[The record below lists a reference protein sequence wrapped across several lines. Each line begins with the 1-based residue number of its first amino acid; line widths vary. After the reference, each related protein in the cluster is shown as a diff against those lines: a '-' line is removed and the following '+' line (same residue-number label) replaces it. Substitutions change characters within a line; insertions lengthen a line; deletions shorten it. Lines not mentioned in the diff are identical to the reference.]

1 MTTTAQADLTILV
14 TGGTSGIGR
23 ALAEALAAKGCTVL
37 TTSRKPDRLAP
48 AERIPGVRYLR
59 LDLADPDGPDA
70 LAEELEDLGLLD
82 DIDVLIN
89 NAGES
94 QSGPFEELPA
104 EAIERLFR
112 TNVFGPVRL
121 SQLVLPG
128 MRARRRGRIIMVGS
142 MLGSF
147 PLAHRSSY
155 SAAKAALRTFATA
168 ARQELSPFGVWVST
182 VEPGSIATGIGLR
195 RTKYL
200 EEGSPYTDDV
210 TTMLEH
216 LDANERG
223 GIPAEKVAAT
233 IVDAMVAPRPREF
246 YAVGSRAPLPFLLK
260 RALPRELLSKIVAA
274 QHGLKR

>member
-1 MTTTAQADLTILV
+1 MAQTDLTVLI

-23 ALAEALAAKGCTVL
+23 ALVEALAAKGCTVL
-37 TTSRKPDRLAP
+37 TTSRNPHRLSPSDRV
-48 AERIPGVRYLR
+48 PGVRYLT
-59 LDLADPDGPDA
+59 LDLADPRGPDA
-70 LAEELEDLGLLD
+70 LAEELESLGVLSE
-82 DIDVLIN
+82 IDVLVN

-128 MRARRRGRIIMVGS
+128 MRARRSGRIIMVGS

-155 SAAKAALRTFATA
+155 SAAKAALRGFATA

-182 VEPGSIATGIGLR
+182 IEPGSIATGIGLR

-200 EEGSPYTDDV
+200 DDGSVYTDDV
-210 TTMLEH
+210 ATMLEH

-233 IVDAMVAPRPREF
+233 IIDVIVSPRPREF
-246 YAVGSRAPLPFLLK
+246 SAVGSRAPLPFLLQ
-260 RALPRELLSKIVAA
+260 RVLPRSLMSTIVAG

>member
-1 MTTTAQADLTILV
+1 MSTKPAALTVLI

-23 ALAEALAAKGCTVL
+23 ALVEALAAKGCTVL
-37 TTSRKPDRLAP
+37 TTSRNPHRLSP
-48 AERIPGVRYLR
+48 TDKVVGVRYLT
-59 LDLADPDGPDA
+59 LDLADPRGPEA
-70 LAEELEDLGLLD
+70 LAEELDELGMLGE
-82 DIDVLIN
+82 IDVLVN

-94 QSGPFEELPA
+94 QSGPFEELPP

-128 MRARRRGRIIMVGS
+128 MRRRRSGRIIMVGS
-142 MLGSF
+142 MLASF

-155 SAAKAALRTFATA
+155 SAAKAALRGFATA
-168 ARQELSPFGVWVST
+168 ARQELSPFRVWVST

-200 EEGSPYTDDV
+200 EEGSPYAEDV
-210 TTMLEH
+210 ATMLDH
-216 LDANERG
+216 LDANERN
-223 GIPAEKVAAT
+223 GIPPEKVAAT
-233 IVDAMVAPRPREF
+233 ITDAIVSPRPREF

-260 RALPRELLSKIVAA
+260 RVLPRRLMSTIVAA

>member
-1 MTTTAQADLTILV
+1 MSTAPGNLTVLI
-14 TGGTSGIGR
+14 TGGTSGIGK
-23 ALAEALAAKGCTVL
+23 ALVEALAAKGCTVL
-37 TTSRKPDRLAP
+37 TTSRNPDRLDEAD
-48 AERIPGVRYLR
+48 RVPGVRYLA
-59 LDLADPDGPDA
+59 LDLADPHGPEA
-70 LAEELEDLGLLD
+70 LAEELESLGVLG
-82 DIDVLIN
+82 DIDVLVN

-128 MRARRRGRIIMVGS
+128 MRARRTGRIIMVGS
-142 MLGSF
+142 MLASF

-155 SAAKAALRTFATA
+155 SAAKAALRGFATA
-168 ARQELSPFGVWVST
+168 ARQELSPFRVWVST

-200 EEGSPYTDDV
+200 GEGSPYAEDV
-210 TTMLEH
+210 ATMLDH
-216 LDANERG
+216 LDANERN

-233 IVDAMVAPRPREF
+233 IIDAIVSPRPREF

-260 RALPRELLSKIVAA
+260 RVLSRELVSKIVAA

>member
-1 MTTTAQADLTILV
+1 MTGSARSPLTVLV

-23 ALAEALAAKGCTVL
+23 AVAEALAAKGCTVL
-37 TTSRKPDRLAP
+37 ATSRNPDRISP
-48 AERIPGVRYLR
+48 ADRIPGVRYLP
-59 LDLADPDGPDA
+59 LDLADPGGPDR
-70 LAEELEDLGLLD
+70 LAAELEERGLLD
-82 DIDVLIN
+82 GIDVLIN

-128 MRARRRGRIIMVGS
+128 MRARRAGRIIMVGS
-142 MLGSF
+142 MLASF

-155 SAAKAALRTFATA
+155 SAAKAALRVFATA

-200 EEGSPYTDDV
+200 EAGSPYTRDV

-223 GIPAEKVAAT
+223 GIPAAKVAAT
-233 IVDAMVAPRPREF
+233 IVDAIIAPRPREF
-246 YAVGSRAPLPFLLK
+246 YAVGSRAPLPFLLG
-260 RALPRELLSKIVAA
+260 RALPRELMSKIVAA

>member
-1 MTTTAQADLTILV
+1 MNTGPGELTVLI

-23 ALAEALAAKGCTVL
+23 ALVEALAAMGCMVL
-37 TTSRKPDRLAP
+37 TTSRDPRRLSP
-48 AERIPGVRYLR
+48 ADSVPGVRYLT
-59 LDLADPDGPDA
+59 LDLADAHGPEA
-70 LAEELEDLGLLD
+70 LAEELESLGVLGE
-82 DIDVLIN
+82 IDVLVN

-128 MRARRRGRIIMVGS
+128 MRRRRSGRIIMVGS
-142 MLGSF
+142 MLASF

-155 SAAKAALRTFATA
+155 SAAKAALWGFATA

-200 EEGSPYTDDV
+200 EEGSPYGEDV
-210 TTMLEH
+210 ATMLEH
-216 LDANERG
+216 LDANERN
-223 GIPAEKVAAT
+223 GIPPEKVAAT
-233 IVDAMVAPRPREF
+233 IIDAVVSPRPREF

-260 RALPRELLSKIVAA
+260 RVLPRGLMSTIVAA

>member
-1 MTTTAQADLTILV
+1 MSTAQADLTVLV
-14 TGGTSGIGR
+14 TGGTSGIGK
-23 ALAEALAAKGCTVL
+23 AVAEKLAAKGCMVL
-37 TTSRKPDRLAP
+37 ATSRNPDRLTP
-48 AERIPGVRYLR
+48 ADRIPSVRYLR
-59 LDLADPDGPDA
+59 LDLADPRGPEA
-70 LAEELEDLGLLD
+70 LAEELDELGVLD
-82 DIDVLIN
+82 DIDVLVN

-128 MRARRRGRIIMVGS
+128 MRNRRQGRIIMVGS
-142 MLGSF
+142 MLASF

-155 SAAKAALRTFATA
+155 SAAKAALRAFATA

-200 EEGSPYTDDV
+200 DEGSPYTADV

-223 GIPAEKVAAT
+223 GIPAEKVAST
-233 IVDAMVAPRPREF
+233 IVDAIVAPRPREF

-260 RALPRELLSKIVAA
+260 RVLPRSLMSKIVAA

>member
-1 MTTTAQADLTILV
+1 MAQTDLTVLI

-23 ALAEALAAKGCTVL
+23 ALVEALAAKGCTVL
-37 TTSRKPDRLAP
+37 TTSRNPHRLSPSDRV
-48 AERIPGVRYLR
+48 PGVRYLT
-59 LDLADPDGPDA
+59 LDLADPRGPDA
-70 LAEELEDLGLLD
+70 LAEELESLGVLSE
-82 DIDVLIN
+82 IDVLVN

-128 MRARRRGRIIMVGS
+128 MRRRRQGRIIMVGS

-155 SAAKAALRTFATA
+155 SAAKAALRGFATA

-182 VEPGSIATGIGLR
+182 IEPGSIATGIGLR

-200 EEGSPYTDDV
+200 DEGSPYAEDV
-210 TTMLEH
+210 ATMLEH

-233 IVDAMVAPRPREF
+233 IIDVIVSPRPREF
-246 YAVGSRAPLPFLLK
+246 SAVGSRAPLPFLLQ
-260 RALPRELLSKIVAA
+260 RVLPRSLMSTIVAG

>member
-1 MTTTAQADLTILV
+1 MAQTDLTVLI

-23 ALAEALAAKGCTVL
+23 ALVEALAAKGCTVL
-37 TTSRKPDRLAP
+37 TTSRNPHRLSPSDRV
-48 AERIPGVRYLR
+48 PGVRYLT
-59 LDLADPDGPDA
+59 LDLADPRGPDA
-70 LAEELEDLGLLD
+70 LAEELESLGVLSE
-82 DIDVLIN
+82 IDVLVN

-128 MRARRRGRIIMVGS
+128 MRRRRQGRIIMVGS

-155 SAAKAALRTFATA
+155 SAAKAALRGFATA

-182 VEPGSIATGIGLR
+182 IEPGSIATGIGLR

-200 EEGSPYTDDV
+200 DDGSVYTDDV
-210 TTMLEH
+210 ATMLEH

-233 IVDAMVAPRPREF
+233 IIDVIVSPRPREF
-246 YAVGSRAPLPFLLK
+246 SAVGSRAPLPFLLQ
-260 RALPRELLSKIVAA
+260 RVLPRSLMSTIVAG

>member
-37 TTSRKPDRLAP
+37 TTSRNPDRLAP

-94 QSGPFEELPA
+94 QSGPFEELPTDA
-104 EAIERLFR
+104 VERLFR

-128 MRARRRGRIIMVGS
+128 MRASRRGRIIMVGS
-142 MLGSF
+142 MLASF

-155 SAAKAALRTFATA
+155 SAAKAALRAFATA
-168 ARQELSPFGVWVST
+168 ARQELSPFGVWMST
-182 VEPGSIATGIGLR
+182 VEPGSIATGIGQR

-200 EEGSPYTDDV
+200 DEDSPYSTDV

-223 GIPAEKVAAT
+223 GIPAEKVAST
-233 IVDAMVAPRPREF
+233 IVDAIIAPRPREF
-246 YAVGSRAPLPFLLK
+246 YAVGSRAPLPFILK
-260 RALPRELLSKIVAA
+260 RALPRSLVSKIVAA

>member
-1 MTTTAQADLTILV
+1 MNPGTGGLTVLI

-23 ALAEALAAKGCTVL
+23 ALVEALAAKGCTVL
-37 TTSRKPDRLAP
+37 TTSRNTHRLSP
-48 AERIPGVRYLR
+48 TDKVVGVRYLT
-59 LDLADPDGPDA
+59 LDLADPRGPEA
-70 LAEELEDLGLLD
+70 LAEELKSLGMLGE
-82 DIDVLIN
+82 IDVLVN

-94 QSGPFEELPA
+94 QSGPFEELPT

-112 TNVFGPVRL
+112 TNVFSPVRL

-128 MRARRRGRIIMVGS
+128 MRRRRQGRIIMVGS
-142 MLGSF
+142 MLASF

-155 SAAKAALRTFATA
+155 SAAKAALRSFATA

-200 EEGSPYTDDV
+200 EEGSPYAEDIA
-210 TTMLEH
+210 TMLDH
-216 LDANERG
+216 LDANERN
-223 GIPAEKVAAT
+223 GIPPEKVAAT
-233 IVDAMVAPRPREF
+233 ITDAIVSPRPREF

-260 RALPRELLSKIVAA
+260 RVLPRRLMSTIVAA

>member
-1 MTTTAQADLTILV
+1 MAGTELTVLV
-14 TGGTSGIGR
+14 TGGTSGIGK
-23 ALAEALAAKGCTVL
+23 ALVETLAARGCTVL
-37 TTSRKPDRLAP
+37 TTSRDPERLDP
-48 AERIPGVRYLR
+48 GQRITGVRYLA
-59 LDLADPDGPDA
+59 LDLSDPNAPDA
-70 LAEELEDLGLLD
+70 LADELGASGVLGE
-82 DIDVLIN
+82 IDVLVN

-128 MRARRRGRIIMVGS
+128 MRRHRRGRIIMVGS
-142 MLGSF
+142 MLASF

-155 SAAKAALRTFATA
+155 SAAKAALRGFATA

-200 EEGSPYTDDV
+200 ENDSPYAEDV
-210 TTMLEH
+210 ATMLKH

-223 GIPAEKVAAT
+223 GISPEKVAAT
-233 IVDAMVAPRPREF
+233 IVDAIVSPRPREF
-246 YAVGSRAPLPFLLK
+246 YAVGSRAPMPFLLK
-260 RALPRELLSKIVAA
+260 RVLPRGMMSKIVAA

>member
-1 MTTTAQADLTILV
+1 MGRTELTVLV

-23 ALAEALAAKGCTVL
+23 AVAEALATKGCTVL
-37 TTSRKPDRLAP
+37 ATGRNPDRLEL

-59 LDLADPDGPDA
+59 LDLADPAGPDS
-70 LAEELEDLGLLD
+70 LAEELGDLGLLD
-82 DIDVLIN
+82 SIDVLVN

-142 MLGSF
+142 MLASF

-155 SAAKAALRTFATA
+155 SAAKAALRAFATA
-168 ARQELSPFGVWVST
+168 ARQELSPFSVWVST
-182 VEPGSIATGIGLR
+182 VEPGSIAMGFGLR

-200 EEGSPYTDDV
+200 EEGSPYTQDV

-223 GIPAEKVAAT
+223 GIPAEDRKSV
-233 IVDAMVAPRPREF
+233 V
-246 YAVGSRAPLPFLLK
+246 
-260 RALPRELLSKIVAA
+260 
-274 QHGLKR
+274 

>member
-1 MTTTAQADLTILV
+1 MNTAPDDLTVLV

-23 ALAEALAAKGCTVL
+23 ALVEALATKGCTVL
-37 TTSRKPDRLAP
+37 TTSRNPDRLAP
-48 AERIPGVRYLR
+48 AEKFPGVRYLP
-59 LDLADPDGPDA
+59 LDLADPRAPDA
-70 LAEELEDLGLLD
+70 LVEELADLGALG
-82 DIDVLIN
+82 DIEVLVN

-121 SQLVLPG
+121 SQLVLPE
-128 MRARRRGRIIMVGS
+128 MRARRTGRIIMVGS
-142 MLGSF
+142 MLASF

-155 SAAKAALRTFATA
+155 SAAKAALRGFAMA
-168 ARQELSPFGVWVST
+168 ARQELSPFGVWVTT

-200 EEGSPYTDDV
+200 DEGSPYAEDV
-210 TTMLEH
+210 ATMLDH
-216 LDANERG
+216 LDANERN
-223 GIPAEKVAAT
+223 GISPEKVVAT
-233 IVDAMVAPRPREF
+233 IVDAIVSPRPREF

-260 RALPRELLSKIVAA
+260 RVLPRGLMSKIVAA

>member
-1 MTTTAQADLTILV
+1 MNTAPGDLTVLV

-23 ALAEALAAKGCTVL
+23 ALVEALATKGCTVL
-37 TTSRKPDRLAP
+37 TTSRNPDRLAP
-48 AERIPGVRYLR
+48 AEKFPGVRYLP
-59 LDLADPDGPDA
+59 LDLADPRGPDA
-70 LAEELEDLGLLD
+70 LAEELADLGVLG
-82 DIDVLIN
+82 DIEVLVN

-128 MRARRRGRIIMVGS
+128 MRARRTGRVIMVGS
-142 MLGSF
+142 MLASF

-155 SAAKAALRTFATA
+155 SAAKAALRGFATA
-168 ARQELSPFGVWVST
+168 ARQELSPFGVWVTT

-200 EEGSPYTDDV
+200 DEGSPYAEDV
-210 TTMLEH
+210 ATMLDH
-216 LDANERG
+216 LDANERN
-223 GIPAEKVAAT
+223 GILPEKVVAT
-233 IVDAMVAPRPREF
+233 IVDAIVSPRPREF

-260 RALPRELLSKIVAA
+260 RVLPRGLMSKIVAA

>member
-1 MTTTAQADLTILV
+1 MTGSARSALTVLV

-23 ALAEALAAKGCTVL
+23 AVAEALAAKGCTVL
-37 TTSRKPDRLAP
+37 ATSRNPDRISTAD
-48 AERIPGVRYLR
+48 RIPGVSYLP
-59 LDLADPDGPDA
+59 LDLADPDGPDR
-70 LAEELEDLGLLD
+70 LAAELEERGLLD
-82 DIDVLIN
+82 GIDVLIN
-89 NAGES
+89 NAGER

-104 EAIERLFR
+104 DAVERLFR

-128 MRARRRGRIIMVGS
+128 MRARRAGRIIMVGS
-142 MLGSF
+142 MLASF

-155 SAAKAALRTFATA
+155 SAAKAALRAFATA

-200 EEGSPYTDDV
+200 EAGSPYTRDV

-223 GIPAEKVAAT
+223 GIPAAKVAAT
-233 IVDAMVAPRPREF
+233 IVDAIIAPSPREF
-246 YAVGSRAPLPFLLK
+246 YAVGSRAPLPFLLG
-260 RALPRELLSKIVAA
+260 RALPRELVSKIVAA

>member
-1 MTTTAQADLTILV
+1 MTGTARPDLTVLV

-23 ALAEALAAKGCTVL
+23 AVVEALAAKGCTVL
-37 TTSRKPDRLAP
+37 TTSRSPDRLKP
-48 AERIPGVRYLR
+48 TDTIPGVRYLP
-59 LDLADPDGPDA
+59 LDLADPEGPDR
-70 LAEELEDLGLLD
+70 LAEDLDAIGMRES
-82 DIDVLIN
+82 IDVLVN

-104 EAIERLFR
+104 DAVERLFR

-128 MRARRRGRIIMVGS
+128 MRERRAGRIIMVGS
-142 MLGSF
+142 MLASF

-155 SAAKAALRTFATA
+155 SASKAALRGFATA

-200 EEGSPYTDDV
+200 EEGSPYSADV
-210 TTMLEH
+210 TTMLER

-223 GIPAEKVAAT
+223 GISAETVAAT
-233 IVDAMVAPRPREF
+233 IVDAIISPRPREF

-260 RALPRELLSKIVAA
+260 RVLPRSLISKIVAA

>member
-1 MTTTAQADLTILV
+1 MPDTALTVLV
-14 TGGTSGIGR
+14 TGGTSGIGKALVE
-23 ALAEALAAKGCTVL
+23 ALAEKGATVL
-37 TTSRKPDRLAP
+37 ATSRNPDRLGP
-48 AERIPGVRYLR
+48 ADTIPGVRYLP
-59 LDLADPDGPDA
+59 LDLADPNGPDR
-70 LAEELEDLGLLD
+70 LAEELKGLGVLG
-82 DIDVLIN
+82 DIDVLVN

-94 QSGPFEELPA
+94 QSGPFEELPTD
-104 EAIERLFR
+104 AIERLFR

-121 SQLVLPG
+121 SQLVLPR
-128 MRARRRGRIIMVGS
+128 MRARRTGRIIMIGS
-142 MLGSF
+142 MLASF

-155 SAAKAALRTFATA
+155 SAAKAALRGFATA
-168 ARQELSPFGVWVST
+168 ARQELSPFGVSVSV

-200 EEGSPYTDDV
+200 NADSPYTDDV

-233 IVDAMVAPRPREF
+233 IIDAIVSPRPREF

-260 RALPRELLSKIVAA
+260 RVLPRSLMSKIVAT